1 MTLCKSRAYLVA
13 AFLCLLSTRAFAQRE
28 LHWDAMQV
36 VAHLDAGG
44 HLQVAETQTMVFT
57 GDWNGGE
64 RTFNIRPRQ
73 KLTFNGIYRDTG
85 SAWRPLHQ
93 DRSLTSVDS
102 YAWTDNKTLRWR
114 SRRPTDPLFN
124 HTSLRYELRYDLS
137 GVLQKNGDGFRLD
150 HDFAFPDRV
159 GAINNFELRFTL
171 DSMWQPSE
179 PIRDVYTVSN
189 LLPGRSFVL
198 TLPLRYTGVAVPAV
212 LDTSVPLEIW
222 LGVLAIFGATLLAVG
237 AFFVREQSN
246 GRFDPLQQED
256 QINES
261 WLKEHVLNH
270 PAEVVGAA
278 WDDRIGRP
286 EVVALLARMT
296 TEGKLESQPSPDG
309 SHSSMTLHLK
319 VDRSRLT
326 GYERKIVDGLFFDD
340 RTTTTTDDVK
350 QHYKKQ
356 GFSPVAIIQKDLE
369 TAVREAFPLEAS
381 RRFSW
386 ETLLVFLF
394 GLAMLF
400 GVWSGGYA
408 SGPILY
414 MVGLGSIMLAAI
426 STLPGYIFRS
436 RVDWGRV
443 SAVICLI
450 PAFVIAGAAAVILWY
465 LGVTG
470 IVELP
475 FITVVAVVALAI
487 GLINTSINSL
497 KSRESRAGLA
507 IRKKLAAARA
517 FFMAELRQR
526 RPALRDEWSPWILAF
541 GLSREMDEWSARGV
555 SASTTGNSF
564 GTTTSSSHSSNTWT
578 GFGGGRSG
586 GGGGGASWV
595 AAASGLAAGVAAP
608 SSGGSGGGGG
618 GGGGSS
624 GGGGGG
630 GW

>member
-1 MTLCKSRAYLVA
+1 MTLRKSRALLLA
-13 AFLCLLSTRAFAQRE
+13 GFLCLLSTNAFAQRE
-28 LHWDAMQV
+28 LHWDGLQV
-36 VAHLDAGG
+36 VAHLDASG
-44 HLQVAETQTMVFT
+44 HLHVAEAQTMVFT

-73 KLTFNGIYRDTG
+73 KLAFNGIYRDIG
-85 SAWRPLHQ
+85 SGWRPLRL

-102 YAWTDNKTLRWR
+102 YSWSNNTTLRWR
-114 SRRPTDPLFN
+114 SRRPTDPLFDR
-124 HTSLRYELRYDLS
+124 TSLRYELRYDLS
-137 GVLQKNGDGFRLD
+137 GILLKDGDGFLLD

-159 GAINNFELRFTL
+159 GAINHFELRLTV
-171 DSMWQPSE
+171 DSVWQPDE
-179 PIRDVYTVSN
+179 PIRDVYTASS
-189 LLPGRSFVL
+189 LPPGRSFVL
-198 TLPLRYTGVAVPAV
+198 KIPLRYTGAAVPAV
-212 LDTSVPLEIW
+212 LDTSVPLDVW
-222 LGVLAIFGATLLAVG
+222 FGVLTIVGATLLAVG

-256 QINES
+256 QINEA
-261 WLKEHVLNH
+261 WLKEHVLTH

-278 WDDRIGRP
+278 WDDRIGTP

-296 TEGKLESQPSPDG
+296 SEGKLESQASPDG
-309 SHSSMTLHLK
+309 SQSSMTLHLK
-319 VDRSRLT
+319 VDRSRLA

-369 TAVREAFPLEAS
+369 TTVHETFPLEGS

-400 GVWSGGYA
+400 GVWSGGYMP
-408 SGPILY
+408 GPIVY
-414 MVGLGSIMLAAI
+414 MIGLGSIVLAAI
-426 STLPGYIFRS
+426 STLPGYVFRS

-443 SAVICLI
+443 SAAICLM
-450 PAFVIAGAAAVILWY
+450 PALIIAGAVAAILWY

-470 IVELP
+470 ILELP
-475 FITVVAVVALAI
+475 FLVVVAVVALAI
-487 GLINTSINSL
+487 GVTITSINSL

-517 FFMAELRQR
+517 FFIAELRQR
-526 RPALRDEWSPWILAF
+526 HPALRDDWYPWILAF
-541 GLSREMDEWSARGV
+541 GLSREMDDWSARVGG
-555 SASTTGNSF
+555 ASTTGNSF
-564 GTTTSSSHSSNTWT
+564 GTTTSSSHSSSTWT
-578 GFGGGRSG
+578 GFGGGQSG

-595 AAASGLAAGVAAP
+595 AAASGLAAGVATP
-608 SSGGSGGGGG
+608 SSGGSGGG